1 MYQEN
6 RRIDSNRCCS
16 GEKSILSWF
25 ALSENRYYHDSLGW
39 WIDTIM
45 IRAWW
50 KSILSWFAWVMNRY
64 YHDSQISKRID
75 SNRIIKSMKTEEID
89 LNRFYQWGIDVN
101 RFLCDIRR
109 KVDPKQVIKTR
120 GPNVLYCTC
129 YMYGTVT
136 YLLPCDT
143 VPYRYRTVP
152 YLQTKIYVPYR
163 TVPYRTYT

>member
-1 MYQEN
+1 MK
-6 RRIDSNRCCS
+6 I
-16 GEKSILSWF
+16 EK
-25 ALSENRYYHDSLGW
+25 
-39 WIDTIM
+39 
-45 IRAWW
+45 
-50 KSILSWFAWVMNRY
+50 
-64 YHDSQISKRID
+64 
-75 SNRIIKSMKTEEID
+75 ID

-101 RFLCDIRR
+101 RFLCDLRR

-136 YLLPCDT
+136 YLLPYDT

-163 TVPYRTYT
+163 TVPYLYLISSYRLSVGTVRYGTDVRYSTVRTVPYGTIR